1 MGSEAYMAY
10 VDILG
15 YIRVGYIDILGS
27 GKEIILGSGKEI
39 RFRKSG
45 NRIETIHTVNL
56 QNSYCLLFNFVI

>member
-15 YIRVGYIDILGS
+15 YISVGYIDILV
-27 GKEIILGSGKEI
+27 SGKEI

-45 NRIETIHTVNL
+45 NRIETIHAINL
-56 QNSYCLLFNFVI
+56 IIFLVFWLI